1 MASEETVPIC
11 TVIKKKSLAQRLIN
25 RGNLFLTVLKA
36 RKPNIKVPIELGYAD
51 FLLCPHVVE
60 ENKDLLG
67 VF

>member
-1 MASEETVPIC
+1 M
-11 TVIKKKSLAQRLIN
+11 SLAQRLIN
-25 RGNLFLTVLKA
+25 RGNIFLAVLKA

-60 ENKDLLG
+60 ENKGLLG